1 MTIKLMLLKSGE
13 DIISDV
19 SEMSIGDGDD
29 RRVIGYYLNKPCVIK
44 MRKPNIL
51 PDENVGREQKAGYE
65 ISLFPW
71 MPLSAEETI
80 PIPADWLITM
90 VDPIVKLKQMYVEDV
105 LKNGKNNE
113 DSSTNERLDSDQ
125 SD

>member
-1 MTIKLMLLKSGE
+1 
-13 DIISDV
+13 
-19 SEMSIGDGDD
+19 
-29 RRVIGYYLNKPCVIK
+29 

-90 VDPIVKLKQMYVEDV
+90 VDPIVKLSQMYVEDV

-113 DSSTNERLDSDQ
+113 DSSTNERLDSNQ